1 MPDLIDAPPADSIF
15 AIMSPRGGEE
25 LPSIPRLGMLVDRTS
40 FDETDD
46 FGVPKEAIDSDQYV
60 AAPPMMMKD
69 GRVRRRLRWRP
80 KAMAKRRRPKPS
92 DSSVISMVSNVS
104 KQSRKSLHS
113 LASTE
118 TACVNNTTR
127 KNIAKHPLPRPTP
140 IATPVD
146 TITTIGNE
154 GDVIL
159 AKMDTPVP
167 EPPSIKKRRPGLP
180 PLFQRPKKDVS
191 VTSTIPEEEDTP
203 TTSIPLLNEDVEIE
217 KRVDLR
223 IRSSLSAPVSVE
235 TIVSEQELRSELPE
249 ERQEHNPKRYGFKAV
264 LSDALFA
271 MKRTH
276 KQGDDDIR
284 FTMSSPP
291 KMTHSPKRS
300 PSEESVFKKTGPVD
314 VDNGAFLEAEKNL
327 QAIHEMA
334 TEHLEQGEYTE
345 ALEVFEEILRA
356 QLTRYG
362 EDHARVGAA
371 LHNIGIVHMRNSDF
385 SKAVDLYKDAVRV
398 RKKALEADHTDVAV
412 SLAQL
417 GVAYMEGGK
426 HRKAIGAFREALK
439 IRRKTLGNEH
449 PKVAK
454 ILNNIGCSLFELDEL
469 QVAKVAFQ
477 EALDIQR
484 SLLRKNQGDCDDQTP
499 ISQQT
504 MLSIASTQSN
514 MASIKLYSGQSEEAC
529 VDLEEALLI
538 QQCVLGDEHP
548 LALRTQENLL
558 WMEQS
563 RHNGSSLSLDIL
575 TRLTA
580 SLSTKSNEKRGQ
592 TDSMLHSLYSGID
605 AACHGWD
612 RGAITNQAA
621 SEVDPP
627 NEPESSLQ

>member
-1 MPDLIDAPPADSIF
+1 MPDFDDAPPTDSIF
-15 AIMSPRGGEE
+15 AIMSPRGDED

-46 FGVPKEAIDSDQYV
+46 FGVPKEAIDSDQYA

-69 GRVRRRLRWRP
+69 GKVRRRLRWRP
-80 KAMAKRRRPKPS
+80 KAMVKRRRPKPS
-92 DSSVISMVSNVS
+92 DASVISMVSNVS

-118 TACVNNTTR
+118 TACVNNTTK
-127 KNIAKHPLPRPTP
+127 KNLTRQPLPRPTP
-140 IATPVD
+140 IDTPVD
-146 TITTIGNE
+146 SITTIGNE
-154 GDVIL
+154 GNVIL
-159 AKMDTPVP
+159 AKMDTSVP

-180 PLFQRPKKDVS
+180 PLFQRPKKDTS
-191 VTSTIPEEEDTP
+191 TSTTSTIPEEEDLTN
-203 TTSIPLLNEDVEIE
+203 IPMLNEDVEVE

-223 IRSSLSAPVSVE
+223 IRSTASAPTSVE
-235 TIVSEQELRSELPE
+235 AIVSEQELRTESPE
-249 ERQEHNPKRYGFKAV
+249 ERQENNPRRVGLKAV
-264 LSDALFA
+264 FSEALFA
-271 MKRTH
+271 MKRSS
-276 KQGDDDIR
+276 KQDDDEIR
-284 FTMSSPP
+284 FTMSSPS
-291 KMTHSPKRS
+291 KIAQSPKREDS
-300 PSEESVFKKTGPVD
+300 PPKKTGPVD

-334 TEHLEQGEYTE
+334 TEHLEQGEHAE

-385 SKAVDLYKDAVRV
+385 SKAVELYKDAVRV
-398 RKKALEADHTDVAV
+398 RKKALDADHPDVAV

-417 GVAYMEGGK
+417 GVAYMENGK

-439 IRRKTLGNEH
+439 IRRKSLGNEH

-484 SLLRKNQGDCDDQTP
+484 SLLRKDQGEGEDETP

-514 MASIKLYSGQSEEAC
+514 IASIKLYSGQYDEAC

-538 QQCVLGDEHP
+538 QQCVLGDDHP
-548 LALRTQENLL
+548 LAIRTQESLL

-563 RHNGSSLSLDIL
+563 RRNGSSLSLDIL

-580 SLSTKSNEKRGQ
+580 SLTTEGGGKRGQ

-612 RGAITNQAA
+612 RGAIANQAA
-621 SEVDPP
+621 SEVGLP
-627 NEPESSLQ
+627 NEDANSVK